1 MLKSEFVTKISE
13 KTGLTKKDVVAAIDA
28 YNETVIEALKS
39 GDSVP
44 LKGFGTFTTSTRK
57 ARTGRNPRS
66 GEQMAIPA
74 SVVPRFNPSKTVKD
88 ALNAK

>member
-28 YNETVIEALKS
+28 YNETVIETLKS

-44 LKGFGTFTTSTRK
+44 LKGCGTFTTSSRK
-57 ARTGRNPRS
+57 ARIGRNPQT
-66 GEQMAIPA
+66 GETMNIPA
-74 SVVPRFNPSKTVKD
+74 SVVPRFNPSKAVKD

>member
-39 GDSVP
+39 GDSVC
-44 LKGFGTFTTSTRK
+44 LLYTSPS
-57 ARTGRNPRS
+57 PR
-66 GEQMAIPA
+66 
-74 SVVPRFNPSKTVKD
+74 D
-88 ALNAK
+88 

>member
-1 MLKSEFVTKISE
+1 MNLLQKFPKRL
-13 KTGLTKKDVVAAIDA
+13 GLQKKDVVAAIDA

-57 ARTGRNPRS
+57 ARTGRNPRT

>member
-44 LKGFGTFTTSTRK
+44 LKGFGTFTTSSRK
-57 ARTGRNPRS
+57 ARTGRNPQT
-66 GEQMAIPA
+66 GGKLDIPA

>member
-28 YNETVIEALKS
+28 YNETVIETLKS

-44 LKGFGTFTTSTRK
+44 LIGFGTFTTSSRK
-57 ARTGRNPRS
+57 ARIGRNPQT
-66 GEQMAIPA
+66 GETMNIPA
-74 SVVPRFNPSKTVKD
+74 SVVPRFNPSKAVKD